1 MPRAAHAAR
10 LWWTRFAVPVGAGAQ
25 MRSRQASRPGRT
37 LTNWCSPGC
46 LAAGA
51 PGRVGAGVPAGPHWE
66 STSACRALRADSC
79 SASPEEEEEE
89 EEEKE
94 EEEEAVAA

>member
-1 MPRAAHAAR
+1 
-10 LWWTRFAVPVGAGAQ
+10 
-25 MRSRQASRPGRT
+25 
-37 LTNWCSPGC
+37 
-46 LAAGA
+46 
-51 PGRVGAGVPAGPHWE
+51 VGAGVPAGPHWE